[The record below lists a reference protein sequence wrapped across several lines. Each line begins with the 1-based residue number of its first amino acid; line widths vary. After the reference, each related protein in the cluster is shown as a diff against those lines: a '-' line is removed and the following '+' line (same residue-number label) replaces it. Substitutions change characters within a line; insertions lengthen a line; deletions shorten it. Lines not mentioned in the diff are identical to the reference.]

1 MAVTITITIMA
12 GAVDR
17 LVEAIYGGVVNPAAV
32 AADVIR
38 YLPDRYFRVDA
49 ATN

>member
-1 MAVTITITIMA
+1 MAVTITITIRA
-12 GAVDR
+12 VAVDR
-17 LVEAIYGGVVNPAAV
+17 LVEAIEAVGVDPAAV